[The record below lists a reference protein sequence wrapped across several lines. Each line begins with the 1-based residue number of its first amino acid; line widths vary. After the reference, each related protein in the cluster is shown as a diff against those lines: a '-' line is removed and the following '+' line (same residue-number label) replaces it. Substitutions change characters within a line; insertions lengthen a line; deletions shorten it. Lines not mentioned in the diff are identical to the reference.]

1 MLATVLTSLAGR
13 GGRGALPR
21 WVLPLVFG
29 FAVALRLAVS
39 THPHSGEGNP
49 PMFGDYEAQRH
60 WMEITIHTPLR
71 EWYMRTEA
79 NDLNYWGLD
88 YPPLT
93 AYQSWLYGK
102 AVEAVEPE
110 AVRLGASRGYQTDSS
125 KRFMR
130 YSVIVSDAVFM
141 LPAAYALVQAWVA
154 NVRGGTPRVDAR
166 AAWAMATIAT
176 SPAQILIDHGHFQYN
191 GISLGLTM
199 YAVAAVLSDRDVL
212 GSILFACA
220 LNHKQMSAYFAP
232 AFFAHLLGKCLC
244 RARNPTLN
252 ARAAAVARLG
262 AAVVGTFAIVWAPF
276 FLAINPKTHTKDGW
290 EGVLRVLARL
300 APLERGLYEDYVA
313 NFWCA
318 TNPLFRW
325 RRMATRAAA
334 QAALAATVA
343 AIAPSMAHQIV
354 HPTNEGFLWCL
365 FNCASG
371 FFLFS
376 FQAHEKSA
384 LLPLLPA
391 LALAPADPDLAAWFP
406 IAASLSMWPLLR
418 KDRLHVAYAATVL
431 AFAALADGGA
441 PGAEA
446 SEGTKELSVAL
457 ERRSRTKRR
466 IYSLAGT
473 LSRRALW
480 RHARVATF
488 VAAAGLHSL
497 ELFVPPPA
505 RFPFLHDL
513 LVTSF
518 CFVLFAAAAAY
529 GNLRQR
535 EVAASAT
542 PPANPESAARATR
555 ASRRTAS
562 AAAAEWSL
570 VRLAATP
577 EPKTTRRR
585 LTAIK
590 KRNGGGR

>member
-1 MLATVLTSLAGR
+1 
-13 GGRGALPR
+13 
-21 WVLPLVFG
+21 
-29 FAVALRLAVS
+29 
-39 THPHSGEGNP
+39 
-49 PMFGDYEAQRH
+49 
-60 WMEITIHTPLR
+60 
-71 EWYMRTEA
+71 
-79 NDLNYWGLD
+79 
-88 YPPLT
+88 
-93 AYQSWLYGK
+93 
-102 AVEAVEPE
+102 
-110 AVRLGASRGYQTDSS
+110 
-125 KRFMR
+125 
-130 YSVIVSDAVFM
+130 
-141 LPAAYALVQAWVA
+141 
-154 NVRGGTPRVDAR
+154 
-166 AAWAMATIAT
+166 
-176 SPAQILIDHGHFQYN
+176 
-191 GISLGLTM
+191 M

>member
-191 GISLGLTM
+191 GISLGLTL
-199 YAVAAVLSDRDVL
+199 YAAAAVLRDRDVL

-220 LNHKQMSAYFAP
+220 LNHKQMAAYFAP
-232 AFFAHLLGKCLC
+232 AFFAHLLGKCLS
-244 RARNPTLN
+244 RSRNPT
-252 ARAAAVARLG
+252 RTSQFAAVAKLG
-262 AAVVGTFAIVWAPF
+262 VAVVGTFAIVWAPF
-276 FLAINPKTHTKDGW
+276 FLAVDPETNRRDGTR
-290 EGVLRVLARL
+290 GLLNVSARL

-325 RRMATRAAA
+325 RQNMATRTAA
-334 QAALAATVA
+334 QTALVATVA
-343 AIAPSMAHQIV
+343 AIAPSVTHQIK
-354 HPTNEGFLWCL
+354 HPTKEGFLWCL

-384 LLPLLPA
+384 LLPTLPA
-391 LALAPADPDLAAWFP
+391 LALAPVDPDLAAWFP
-406 IAASLSMWPLLR
+406 IVVCLSMWPLLR
-418 KDRLHVAYAATVL
+418 KDRLHVAYVSMVV
-431 AFAALADGGA
+431 AFAALTGGGT
-441 PGAEA
+441 PDAESA
-446 SEGTKELSVAL
+446 NDATRRKKKGTKGPLFFVSDASAST
-457 ERRSRTKRR
+457 RRE
-466 IYSLAGT
+466 
-473 LSRRALW
+473 LW
-480 RHARVATF
+480 RYARVATF
-488 VAAAGLHSL
+488 VAAVGLHGL
-497 ELFVPPPA
+497 EFFAPPPA

-518 CFVLFAAAAAY
+518 CFVLFAGAAVY
-529 GNLRQR
+529 GNRRQR
-535 EVAASAT
+535 LVATEPNASGAR
-542 PPANPESAARATR
+542 PAARATR
-555 ASRRTAS
+555 ASRRTTPAEPD
-562 AAAAEWSL
+562 EWSL
-570 VRLAATP
+570 VRIASTP

-585 LTAIK
+585 K
-590 KRNGGGR
+590 PRKSGGGR